1 MKKSF
6 TIIAIVFI
14 SISTYAQ
21 VGINTEDPK
30 TTLHVKEFDEL
41 NLTVPEGVMT
51 PKFTGN
57 ELILKGNLY
66 TEEQTGTI
74 VYVSEIATEA
84 LTDKTVNV
92 NSIGYYF
99 FDGLVWQKMNKEPWK
114 VQGTANQASNNY
126 ENIYQK
132 GNVAI
137 GTDENENPL
146 DVNLYV
152 KGDLLIHD
160 HEGSGENQYGSASY
174 FGSKTFNESG
184 DLAFAD
190 MYTRYKGEK
199 LNINSINDL
208 NSVLNK
214 DFFTLGYNIFQESN
228 NGRASL
234 EYSAHNDTTDPTN
247 PLAQVQSNG
256 ISFNYAIAETK
267 AIAGDV
273 TNLFTMKSTLDS
285 NVNTRNSFILSSLMN
300 DVGNELVL
308 SKVNR
313 GVTFQYSKRNGNNIE
328 KGDYS
333 FPQSIGLKNQVLV
346 TSGPPEAPYGIRQAN
361 LSWKNID
368 DIVHNQVYLKSSNG
382 NCFKLT
388 VSDNGELSTE
398 AITCTE

>member
-6 TIIAIVFI
+6 TIIAIIFI

-57 ELILKGNLY
+57 ELILKDNLY

-92 NSIGYYF
+92 NSTGYYF

-114 VQGTANQASNNY
+114 VQGTAKQASNNY

-152 KGDLLIHD
+152 KGDLLIQD

-190 MYTRYKGEK
+190 MFTRYKGEK
-199 LNINSINDL
+199 MNINNINDL
-208 NSVLNK
+208 NNVFYKN
-214 DFFTLGYNIFQESN
+214 FYTVGYNIFQESN
-228 NGRASL
+228 NVRASL
-234 EYSAHNDTTDPTN
+234 EYSAHNDTTDSSN
-247 PLAQVQSNG
+247 PLTQVQGNG
-256 ISFNYAIAETK
+256 ISGNTAFAETK
-267 AIAGDV
+267 ATAGNV
-273 TNLFTMKSTLDS
+273 TNLITMKSTLDS
-285 NVNTRNSFILSSLMN
+285 NIYTRNSFRLTSIMNNVGNGLILS
-300 DVGNELVL
+300 DVD
-308 SKVNR
+308 R
-313 GVTFQYSKRNGNNIE
+313 GITFQYHKRNGNDIE
-328 KGDYS
+328 HGNYS
-333 FPQSIGLKNQVLV
+333 FPQSMGLKNQVLV
-346 TSGPPEAPYGIRQAN
+346 TSGVSDPHAVPQAN

-368 DIVHNQVYLKSSNG
+368 DIVHNQVYLKSNNG
-382 NCFKLT
+382 SCFKLT
-388 VSDNGELSTE
+388 VSDNGELSTQ

>member
-6 TIIAIVFI
+6 TIIAIIFI

-208 NSVLNK
+208 YSVLSK
-214 DFFTLGYNIFQESN
+214 DFFTYGFNVFQESN
-228 NGRASL
+228 NLRASL

-247 PLAQVQSNG
+247 PLSQVQENG
-256 ISFNYAIAETK
+256 ISGNTAFAETK
-267 AIAGDV
+267 AIAGNV

-285 NVNTRNSFILSSLMN
+285 NIYTRNSFRLTSFMNNVGNGLILS
-300 DVGNELVL
+300 DVD
-308 SKVNR
+308 R
-313 GVTFQYSKRNGNNIE
+313 GITFQYNKRNGNDIE
-328 KGDYS
+328 HGNYS
-333 FPQSIGLKNQVLV
+333 FPQSMGLKNQVLV
-346 TSGPPEAPYGIRQAN
+346 TSGFSDLDVVPQAN

-368 DIVHNQVYLKSSNG
+368 DIIHNQVYLKSNNG
-382 NCFKLT
+382 SCFKIT
-388 VSDNGELSTE
+388 VSDTGDLSTQ

>member
-6 TIIAIVFI
+6 TIIAIAFI

-21 VGINTEDPK
+21 VGINTNEPK
-30 TTLHVKEFDEL
+30 STLHVKEFDEL
-41 NLTVPEGVMT
+41 NLTIPEGVMT

-57 ELILKGNLY
+57 ELILKDNLY

-92 NSIGYYF
+92 NSTGYYY

-114 VQGTANQASNNY
+114 VQGTSNQASNNN

-152 KGDLLIHD
+152 KGDLLIQD
-160 HEGSGENQYGSASY
+160 YEGSGDNQYGSASY
-174 FGSKTFNESG
+174 FGNKTFNESG
-184 DLAFAD
+184 NLAFAD
-190 MYTRYKGEK
+190 MHTRYKGEK
-199 LNINSINDL
+199 LNINNINDL
-208 NSVLNK
+208 HSVLSK
-214 DFFTLGYNIFQESN
+214 DFFTYGYNIFQESN
-228 NGRASL
+228 NVRASL
-234 EYSAHNDTTDPTN
+234 EYSAHNDTTDPNN
-247 PLAQVQSNG
+247 PLSQVQSNG
-256 ISFNYAIAETK
+256 ISVNAAFAETK
-267 AIAGDV
+267 ATAGNV
-273 TNLFTMKSTLDS
+273 TNLITMRSTLDS
-285 NVNTRNSFILSSLMN
+285 NINTRNSFRLTSLMN
-300 DVGNELVL
+300 DVGNGLIL
-308 SKVNR
+308 SDVDR
-313 GVTFQYSKRNGNNIE
+313 GITFQYNKRNGNNIE
-328 KGDYS
+328 NGNYS

-346 TSGPPEAPYGIRQAN
+346 TSGLLEIPYGERKAN

-368 DIVHNQVYLKSSNG
+368 DIIHNQVYLKSSNG

-388 VSDNGELSTE
+388 VSDNGTLSTQ

>member
-6 TIIAIVFI
+6 TIIAIIFI

-57 ELILKGNLY
+57 ELILKDNLY

-114 VQGTANQASNNY
+114 VQGTAKQASNNY

-146 DVNLYV
+146 DVNLFV
-152 KGDLLIHD
+152 KGDLLIQD

-174 FGSKTFNESG
+174 FGTKTFNESG

-199 LNINSINDL
+199 LNINSINDI

-214 DFFTLGYNIFQESN
+214 DFFTVGYNIFQESN
-228 NGRASL
+228 NVRASL
-234 EYSAHNDTTDPTN
+234 VYSAHNDTTDPTN

-346 TSGPPEAPYGIRQAN
+346 TSGLPETTHGIRQAN

-388 VSDNGELSTE
+388 VSDNGTLSTQ